1 MDSNK
6 LTILNLIDKW
16 SLNKIPASQLSL
28 IKTIASGGQG
38 KVKLG
43 KYHDMYVIVK
53 ILHKLTQ
60 QTFTQE
66 LFNAYK
72 YRHPTIPKFLGVYE
86 SKEHFGM
93 VFEYIDGVTMTKLIS
108 LEKSKKIETNLIQ
121 KIDYLIQLASVID
134 FLHSHSLMHR
144 DLKTDN
150 II

>member
-6 LTILNLIDKW
+6 STILNLIDKW
-16 SLNKIPASQLSL
+16 SLNKIPASQLLL

-72 YRHPTIPKFLGVYE
+72 YRHPTIPKCSFD
-86 SKEHFGM
+86 S
-93 VFEYIDGVTMTKLIS
+93 
-108 LEKSKKIETNLIQ
+108 
-121 KIDYLIQLASVID
+121 
-134 FLHSHSLMHR
+134 
-144 DLKTDN
+144 
-150 II
+150 